1 MIFKVNL
8 IKKIGNDAYLDC
20 FDEIETCLKKKDGY
34 NIKTIYSNDSS
45 FKNVIIRFLNFINF
59 MKLIKFKNN
68 KISFSILIGSSFG
81 SLIPFV
87 FLFSKNFIYMYDAWP
102 RFHKAIA
109 KNAKIL
115 NIKIIFFSS
124 YKATNLFNELNSGI
138 KGMWIPE
145 GINIDEYHYEPFKS
159 RKIDVVEFGR
169 KYEVYHDKIVSILK
183 TNNYSHFF
191 EKNKGEVVF
200 RSRLE
205 FLNGLSQSKISI
217 CIPSNITHPERAEGI
232 SSMTLR
238 YLQSMASKCLI
249 VGILPEE
256 MKILFDY
263 IPIIEID
270 LENASSQILDILSN
284 YESYIPLV
292 ERNYE
297 EIKKFHTWDIRTEKI
312 LLNIINESAD

>member
-1 MIFKVNL
+1 
-8 IKKIGNDAYLDC
+8 
-20 FDEIETCLKKKDGY
+20 
-34 NIKTIYSNDSS
+34 
-45 FKNVIIRFLNFINF
+45 
-59 MKLIKFKNN
+59 
-68 KISFSILIGSSFG
+68 
-81 SLIPFV
+81 
-87 FLFSKNFIYMYDAWP
+87 MYDAWP